1 MRAAVPALSAV
12 AFLLIS
18 LGLFLGGRLAVP
30 ARHAPDA
37 VPPEAGLAG
46 TGEPP
51 RARPGTPPDPSLSSS
66 RLIAPAVVAPPPLDP
81 NELQREPPR
90 APLSAL
96 SLPLPPK
103 RDEPEGGRLFRPL
116 AVESAVVEAMG
127 RKVTIAGTRSVA
139 ADESCEFEGEP
150 WACGMRARTAFRM
163 WLRGRALDCDL
174 PPDAG
179 DEVATSCRLGKQD
192 AGAWLVSNGWA
203 RAAPG
208 GPYVEAEAAARAAGK
223 GIFGGPPAALPEEL
237 GATGLSDAAASMPP
251 VDQPAPAE

>member
-1 MRAAVPALSAV
+1 MRAAVPALSAI

-37 VPPEAGLAG
+37 GPPEAGLAG

-51 RARPGTPPDPSLSSS
+51 RAHPGTPPDPSLSSS

-127 RKVTIAGTRSVA
+127 RKVAIAGTRSVT

-174 PPDAG
+174 PPD
-179 DEVATSCRLGKQD
+179 
-192 AGAWLVSNGWA
+192 
-203 RAAPG
+203 G
-208 GPYVEAEAAARAAGK
+208 GYPSS
-223 GIFGGPPAALPEEL
+223 FS
-237 GATGLSDAAASMPP
+237 ATGSPPINTCGYPASHGAFNGVTTAASNANPGNGTVAAIFKP
-251 VDQPAPAE
+251 FTANLSAYVGQTVRIRWRISSRPCCSISQRR